1 VQAFETKPHVHRKA
15 IDWLERCRERGIPIY
30 GQGVTTDAGFTFT
43 FEDWNLYDD
52 SETWMEATTG
62 TLDERLHKLG
72 DPDRRQ
78 GLKDHPP
85 YVATAPIG
93 TVTVLAPKAAE
104 NQRFAEMSV
113 QQVADLTGKH
123 PVDAMLDIA
132 VADRLETE
140 FYVSP
145 PQGSSD
151 LLREIVQY
159 PHMLFGVSDGGAHT
173 KFLTAGRYP
182 TETLSE
188 QVREN
193 GWITY
198 EEAHRRLSG
207 LPAQLAGF
215 HDRGLLRIDGPA
227 DVVVYDPERLSVRP
241 SEIVEDLPGGEWR
254 RVQKASGY
262 HAVFVNGERT
272 IADDQQT
279 HTHPGKLLR
288 HGRG

>member
-1 VQAFETKPHVHRKA
+1 V
-15 IDWLERCRERGIPIY
+15 Y

-52 SETWMEATTG
+52 SEAWMEATTG
-62 TLDERLHKLG
+62 TLEERLHKLG
-72 DPDRRQ
+72 DPARRQ
-78 GLKDHPP
+78 GLKDKLPS
-85 YVATAPIG
+85 VATAPLE
-93 TVTVLAPKAAE
+93 TVTVLSPRSPSTE
-104 NQRFAEMSV
+104 QYREMSV
-113 QQVADLTGKH
+113 RQVADLTGRH

-132 VADRLETE
+132 VTDRLGTL
-140 FYVSP
+140 FFAAP

-151 LLREIVQY
+151 LLKEIVQY

-182 TETLSE
+182 TETLAQ
-188 QVREN
+188 QVRDN
-193 GWITY
+193 QWITY

-215 HDRGLLRIDGPA
+215 HDRGQLRLGGPA
-227 DVVVYDPERLSVRP
+227 DVVVYDPVRLAVGP
-241 SEIVEDLPGGEWR
+241 NHVVEDLPGGEWR

-262 HAVFVNGERT
+262 HAVFVNGVRT
-272 IADDQQT
+272 IADDSQT
-279 HTHPGKLLR
+279 ERHPGRLLR